1 MRHISDNLIQQYV
14 DKPELADRSTV
25 ESHLLVCFKC
35 QEKLEQYQE
44 LYRHLAVECEAVP
57 DESLNINVLAAVARI
72 ESKQKSR
79 RHIQIAGTISGF
91 LLLALSLNYF
101 GLFHWQRML
110 LFAKATTANLVNP
123 FYETVGLLVVK
134 LNGNFAL
141 LAFAGLVLLL
151 FHFLDYSLLKVKAN
165 RT

>member
-1 MRHISDNLIQQYV
+1 MRHISDSLIQQYV
-14 DKPELADRSTV
+14 DKTELTDRSTV
-25 ESHLLVCFKC
+25 ENHLLACFEC
-35 QEKLEQYQE
+35 QENLEQYQE
-44 LYRHLAVECEAVP
+44 LYRHLAVECEVVP

-101 GLFHWQRML
+101 GLFNWERL
-110 LFAKATTANLVNP
+110 LSAAKATTANLVNP
-123 FYETVGLLVVK
+123 FYETVGLLAAK
-134 LNGNFAL
+134 LDGNLAL
-141 LAFAGLVLLL
+141 LAFAGLILLL
-151 FHFLDYSLLKVKAN
+151 FHLLDYSLLKVKVN